1 MNLQAT
7 KEDLLQQLQ
16 QAQTQA
22 VMLQGALQLL
32 DQQIAEEK
40 SQETTEEETTE
51 DG

>member
-32 DQQIAEEK
+32 EQQIAEEEE
-40 SQETTEEETTE
+40 STEETTE

>member
-32 DQQIAEEK
+32 EQQIAEE
-40 SQETTEEETTE
+40 ETNEPIEETTE
-51 DG
+51 D

>member
-32 DQQIAEEK
+32 NQQIAEEE
-40 SQETTEEETTE
+40 QTTEEETTE

>member
-7 KEDLLQQLQ
+7 KEDLLQQLS

-32 DQQIAEEK
+32 EQQIAEEE
-40 SQETTEEETTE
+40 STEEETTE

>member
-7 KEDLLQQLQ
+7 KEDLLQQLS

-32 DQQIAEEK
+32 EKQIAEEE
-40 SQETTEEETTE
+40 STEEETTE

>member
-32 DQQIAEEK
+32 DQQIAEEE
-40 SQETTEEETTE
+40 ETTEEETTE

>member
-32 DQQIAEEK
+32 EQQIAEEEE
-40 SQETTEEETTE
+40 ETTEEETTE